1 MREMLKLFL
10 SVVIFS
16 ALAGGLLTALQ
27 NSTKDRIEYQQ
38 LLFVKGPA
46 ILEILDGCTNDP
58 LVDRFKLQDGETER
72 SFFIGK
78 FDGKPDTVAFETYGG
93 GFGGDIGVI
102 VAVNVETDKIVGIGV
117 TTHSETPGIGSR
129 AKTDKAFSR
138 QFQGMD
144 IAQTF
149 KVKSDGGQVDAIS
162 GATVSSKGVAS
173 AVDAAGQIYQRLKSE
188 IVKKTQA

>member
-1 MREMLKLFL
+1 MREMLRLFL

-46 ILEILDGCTNDP
+46 IMEILDGCTNDP
-58 LVDRFKLQDGETER
+58 LIDRFKLQDGETER

-78 FDGKPDTVAFETYGG
+78 FEGKPDTVAFETYGG
-93 GFGGDIGVI
+93 GFGGDIGVM

-138 QFQGMD
+138 QFQGLD

-149 KVKSDGGQVDAIS
+149 KVKSDGGKVDAIS
-162 GATVSSKGVAS
+162 GATVSSKGVAT

-188 IVKKTQA
+188 IVKKMQA

>member
-16 ALAGGLLTALQ
+16 AVAGGLLTALQ
-27 NSTKDRIEYQQ
+27 NSTKERIEYQQ

-46 ILEILDGCTNDP
+46 IMQILDGCTNDP

-78 FDGKPDTVAFETYGG
+78 FDGKPTTIAFETYGG
-93 GFGGDIGVI
+93 GFGGDIGVM
-102 VAVNVETDKIVGIGV
+102 VAVDVETDKIVGMGV

-138 QFQGMD
+138 QFQGME

-162 GATVSSKGVAS
+162 GATVSSKGVSAALTTAS
-173 AVDAAGQIYQRLKSE
+173 QVYQRLKSE
-188 IVKKTQA
+188 IVKKMQA

>member
-1 MREMLKLFL
+1 MREMLRLFL

-46 ILEILDGCTNDP
+46 IMEILDGCTNDP
-58 LVDRFKLQDGETER
+58 LIDRFKLQDGETER

-93 GFGGDIGVI
+93 GFGGDIGVM

-138 QFQGMD
+138 QFQGLD

-149 KVKSDGGQVDAIS
+149 KVKSDGGKVDAIS
-162 GATVSSKGVAS
+162 GATVSSKGVAT

-188 IVKKTQA
+188 IVKKMQA